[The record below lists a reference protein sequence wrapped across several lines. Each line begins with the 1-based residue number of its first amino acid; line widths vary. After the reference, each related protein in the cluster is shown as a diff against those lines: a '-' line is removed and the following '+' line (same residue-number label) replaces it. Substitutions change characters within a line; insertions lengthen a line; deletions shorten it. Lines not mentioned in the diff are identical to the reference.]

1 MQVSPEHALDLHL
14 IFMQAQ
20 MLSEFWSFSCLT
32 KLSLGCG
39 IASTARQTCLITRP
53 PDVYTFFLLLHGAT
67 SWSRAWGYGSE

>member
-39 IASTARQTCLITRP
+39 IASLQPDRP
-53 PDVYTFFLLLHGAT
+53 V
-67 SWSRAWGYGSE
+67 